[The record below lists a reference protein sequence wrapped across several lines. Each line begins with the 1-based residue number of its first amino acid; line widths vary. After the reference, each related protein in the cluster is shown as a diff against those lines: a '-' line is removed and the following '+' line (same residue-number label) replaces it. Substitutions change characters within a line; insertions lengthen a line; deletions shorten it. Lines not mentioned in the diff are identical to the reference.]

1 MNVDTTLSTGP
12 AAPTTDLE
20 VLRELDDLRPACEC
34 EGDEGGRA
42 VLRGVALVL
51 AHGMAAPK
59 WLADAYLRRAAL
71 VTGAHVGSLDEAFGR
86 PWPLRT
92 RLDIERRRIQNR
104 RLVHAAVWAAV
115 SKSPETPITRHL
127 FDDIAKQLN
136 TGLSG
141 GEVDR
146 LYYGAVADGSLDVAA
161 WKRARKGQQPNPRP
175 SGEGCGLAVALA
187 AVNR

>member
-1 MNVDTTLSTGP
+1 VP
-12 AAPTTDLE
+12 VADLE
-20 VLRELDDLRPACEC
+20 VLRALDEMRAVCEHP
-34 EGDEGGRA
+34 DDAGGQA
-42 VLRGVALVL
+42 VLRGLDLVC
-51 AHGMAAPK
+51 AHGMAPPK
-59 WLADAYLRRAAL
+59 WLSDAYLRRRERVL
-71 VTGAHVGSLDEAFGR
+71 GAHVGSLDECFGR

-92 RLDIERRRIQNR
+92 RLDAERRRIQNR

-146 LYYGAVADGSLDVAA
+146 LYYGAVADGSLDVAR
-161 WKRARKGQQPNPRP
+161 WKKARKGPRPNPQLSRE
-175 SGEGCGLAVALA
+175 SCGLAVALA